1 MSSVLKET
9 FIDCNVKATENF
21 GTVQEAHDSNRPSDK
36 ALVEVLE
43 TKITSSRIKL
53 NKATKDADVRPKE
66 STDAKSENREESSN
80 EK

>member
-1 MSSVLKET
+1 MRSVLKET

-21 GTVQEAHDSNRPSDK
+21 ETVQEAHDSNRPSDK

-53 NKATKDADVRPKE
+53 NKATREANVRSKE
-66 STDAKSENREESSN
+66 STDAKSKDRKES
-80 EK
+80 